1 MAILRMAK
9 MKFFGHHGVTD
20 EEKEKGE
27 KYEVDCEIETDIA
40 DCAASDNID
49 DAINYDAVYY
59 LIQEHLE
66 NRKYNLVETIAE
78 KLKKEIK
85 LKTNADKIVIRVRKM
100 APPIIGQMGYFEV
113 EISD

>member
-9 MKFFGHHGVTD
+9 MKFFGHHGVTE

-40 DCAASDNID
+40 NCAASDNID
-49 DAINYDAVYY
+49 DAINYDMVYY

-66 NRKYNLVETIAE
+66 NRRYNLVETIAE
-78 KLKKEIK
+78 KLKEEIK
-85 LKTNADKIVIRVRKM
+85 TKTNAQDRW
-100 APPIIGQMGYFEV
+100 IILRLKSRIEFRR
-113 EISD
+113 